1 MARPQTRSE
10 ILAAASLNFA
20 RLKDCVSSLDEDE
33 QRATFPHSVRLTGR
47 EAHWA
52 RDLNLRDVLVH
63 LYEWHQLLLRWVD
76 ANQAGHE
83 QPFLPSPYN
92 WRNYGALN
100 ETFWRQHQ
108 QTSYEE
114 AWHLLDESHRQV
126 LALIYSFSDDEL
138 SIKAYFPWTGTTSLG
153 SYCVSA
159 TSSHYEWA
167 LKKIKA
173 YSKALGKK

>member
-76 ANQAGHE
+76 ANQAGQE
-83 QPFLPSPYN
+83 QPFFCPRRSLSSEHD
-92 WRNYGALN
+92 A
-100 ETFWRQHQ
+100 
-108 QTSYEE
+108 
-114 AWHLLDESHRQV
+114 QV
-126 LALIYSFSDDEL
+126 ARCSM
-138 SIKAYFPWTGTTSLG
+138 G
-153 SYCVSA
+153 
-159 TSSHYEWA
+159 
-167 LKKIKA
+167 
-173 YSKALGKK
+173 